1 MAKESRIAVYGAIV
15 GNVSIAVTKF
25 VGAAMTGSSAMLSEG
40 IHSVVDSGNGLLL
53 LFGMNRA
60 SAPADAEHP
69 FGHGKEL
76 YFWSLIVAVLIFGA
90 GGGVSAYEGI
100 LHMLHPNPVS
110 DPTLNYVVLGFA
122 AVFEGTSLG
131 IALRQFSKE
140 KGDAPFWQALH
151 DSKDPGTYTVIAED
165 SAALLG
171 IAAAFIGVFASHQL
185 DLPVLDGAASVVI
198 GLLLMGVATLL
209 IREAR
214 GLLIGEGV
222 SRETLASIRS
232 IVDGEAGVNQSS
244 KPLTMYFGP
253 DDVLLALDVQFDPA
267 LSSGQ
272 IAECVRNL
280 EHKIRERHSFIKR
293 IYVEARA
300 LDPQTARAGGGP
312 R

>member
-1 MAKESRIAVYGAIV
+1 MAKESKLAVYGAIA

-25 VGAAMTGSSAMLSEG
+25 VGASITGSSAMLSEG
-40 IHSVVDSGNGLLL
+40 IHSMVDTGNGLLL
-53 LFGMNRA
+53 LWGMKRA

-100 LHMLHPNPVS
+100 LHMLQPNPVS
-110 DPTLNYVVLGFA
+110 DPTWNYVVLGFA

-140 KGDAPFWQALH
+140 KGREPFWEALRN
-151 DSKDPGTYTVIAED
+151 SKDPSTYTVIAED

-171 IAAAFIGVFASHQL
+171 IAVAFAGVFASHQL
-185 DLPVLDGAASVVI
+185 DMPVLDGAASVVI

-214 GLLIGEGV
+214 GLLIGEAASG
-222 SRETLASIRS
+222 ETLRSIRR
-232 IVDGEAGVNQSS
+232 IVNEEEGVYQSG

-253 DDVLLALDVQFDPA
+253 DDVLLALDVQFD
-267 LSSGQ
+267 SGLTSGE
-272 IAECVRNL
+272 IARCVQNIER
-280 EHKIRERHSFIKR
+280 KIRERYSFIKR
-293 IYVEARA
+293 IYVEAAA
-300 LDPQTARAGGGP
+300 LGP
-312 R
+312 RTDAVAGRQ